1 MVIGITMIKVAP
13 EHEKDGYDVLR
24 GIESV
29 REVYRLFGEF
39 NFFLMLE
46 ASDLAGLGQILENI
60 RDLRYVKDA
69 WPLLISRDENL
80 SEVEMAFPHEEGLAV
95 S

>member
-13 EHEKDGYDVLR
+13 DHEKESYDALMR
-24 GIESV
+24 IESV

-46 ASDLAGLGQILENI
+46 ASDQAGLRQILEDI
-60 RDLRYVKDA
+60 RDLIYVKDA
-69 WPLLISRDENL
+69 WPLLVSRDESL
-80 SEVEMAFPHEEGLAV
+80 SEVEMAFSHERELAA